1 MNIDVLKNIV
11 EQAVECLLKP
21 NEVTRYVLEEI
32 ISRYN
37 NIAAEIK
44 DDNKLPKV
52 ETFNPNVDFDY
63 DHRLSENGVEKLTSI
78 KIWTQGYLNCKQF
91 HSSIKGYLQSISQC
105 AQELYNE
112 KDNVNVGAL
121 KALIKAYNKIV
132 ANVKDLNKIDA
143 FDREK
148 DAERNNPRISG
159 AGLKKL
165 AIIKNNLIN
174 YINKHPF

>member
-11 EQAVECLLKP
+11 EQAVKCLLKP

-63 DHRLSENGVEKLTSI
+63 NHRLSENGVEKLTLI
-78 KIWTQGYLNCKQF
+78 RIWAQGYLNCKQC
-91 HSSIKGYLQSISQC
+91 HSSVKGYLQSISQC

-112 KDNVNVGAL
+112 KDNVNVGGL
-121 KALIKAYNKIV
+121 KALIEAYNKIV
-132 ANVKDLNKIDA
+132 IRINGLDEIDS

-148 DAERNNPRISG
+148 DAKRDNPRISE

-165 AIIKNNLIN
+165 ATIKNNLIN
-174 YINKHPF
+174 YTNKHF